1 MSLKDPKNQKALN
14 DFLVEH
20 APLIQKHINILKSK
34 GVVPPHIDPEDL
46 HFAGFHGLMDALHK
60 YSHDVAGRTSS
71 KEGENVFAKYAGR
84 RIQGKMLDHLAE
96 QDAIK
101 KRERIRTKNLESAAN
116 TQAAQAAPATEAP
129 ATEAPATP
137 EAPEAPVT
145 PQPISKPTK

>member
-1 MSLKDPKNQKALN
+1 MSLKDPQNQKLLN

-60 YSHDVAGRTSS
+60 YSHDVASKTST
-71 KEGENVFAKYAGR
+71 KEGENVFAKYAER

-101 KRERIRTKNLESAAN
+101 KRERIRAKNLESAAKAPAVE
-116 TQAAQAAPATEAP
+116 TPAAPT
-129 ATEAPATP
+129 T
-137 EAPEAPVT
+137 
-145 PQPISKPTK
+145 IDPTKKPD

>member
-1 MSLKDPKNQKALN
+1 MSLKDPQNQKLLN

-60 YSHDVAGRTSS
+60 YSHDVASKTST
-71 KEGENVFAKYAGR
+71 KEGENVFAKYAER

-101 KRERIRTKNLESAAN
+101 KRERIRAKNLESAAKAPAVE
-116 TQAAQAAPATEAP
+116 TPAAPTA
-129 ATEAPATP
+129 
-137 EAPEAPVT
+137 
-145 PQPISKPTK
+145 IDPTKKPD